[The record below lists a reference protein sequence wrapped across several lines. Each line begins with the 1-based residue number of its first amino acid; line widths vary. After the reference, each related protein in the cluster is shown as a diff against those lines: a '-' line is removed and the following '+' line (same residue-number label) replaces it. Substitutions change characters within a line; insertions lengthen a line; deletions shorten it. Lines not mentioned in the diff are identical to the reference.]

1 MYICWFAN
9 GTEYIEIQVFEYL
22 PIGGVPIA
30 LFSHCSRAANV
41 GQFLERGKKPYD
53 GV

>member
-9 GTEYIEIQVFEYL
+9 GKERIEIQVFEYL
-22 PIGGVPIA
+22 PIGGAPIA
-30 LFSHCSRAANV
+30 LFSRCSRAANV